1 MIFLF
6 MPRLAPSHLSLDTG
20 ISSRSPTGV
29 GQLQLIALQ
38 CNTKGDIDMERQLT
52 MRLPADL
59 ANKLER
65 SARRLKRKRS
75 EVVRDALEQYLDSE
89 PETRPIERVRDLL
102 GSVASGKPDL
112 GRRHREYLIG
122 RLRRGR

>member
-6 MPRLAPSHLSLDTG
+6 MPRLAPSHLSPDTG
-20 ISSRSPTGV
+20 FSSRSPTGV

-38 CNTKGDIDMERQLT
+38 CNTTGDIYMERQLT

-112 GRRHREYLIG
+112 GQRHREYLIG